1 MRSSGFPNSV
11 HAMHV
16 GDTNEKAPRREPAGL
31 LMDGEPRLQ
40 GDGNPSPS
48 TRLDNAERRSR
59 VPIGWWIKKWLSNR
73 RRGEETYCA
82 GATGKEP
89 HGRAG
94 AERIAQVAAGGKRL
108 CYRQPPVRVPP
119 LWAAGAVPRSALR
132 GAARLGEWVDRHS
145 DLSTAIQHPG
155 FPVHW
160 PCRLLRRGFSLA
172 FPWASATIV
181 INDSHCS
188 TPCAYIANQRN
199 VADEPA
205 QSAAPLKAER
215 AKGAGLSV
223 RQRLPLLLR

>member
-1 MRSSGFPNSV
+1 MAQQPTPGR
-11 HAMHV
+11 
-16 GDTNEKAPRREPAGL
+16 GDLLRRRNREKTPRP
-31 LMDGEPRLQ
+31 
-40 GDGNPSPS
+40 
-48 TRLDNAERRSR
+48 
-59 VPIGWWIKKWLSNR
+59 R
-73 RRGEETYCA
+73 RRGKNSSSRRWRKTTMLPPAACA
-82 GATGKEP
+82 GP
-89 HGRAG
+89 SL
-94 AERIAQVAAGGKRL
+94 VGG
-108 CYRQPPVRVPP
+108 
-119 LWAAGAVPRSALR
+119 WAVPRSALR